1 MQLATVASA
10 AALLRHALRSD
21 GTDDVTH
28 FTDAL
33 LSPRWRRIDAGGALA
48 MCHAHVREHEDTGVQ
63 GLRAGPPMMRSCS
76 TRPAAREDVL
86 SLPSR
91 AI

>member
-1 MQLATVASA
+1 
-10 AALLRHALRSD
+10 
-21 GTDDVTH
+21 
-28 FTDAL
+28 
-33 LSPRWRRIDAGGALA
+33 
-48 MCHAHVREHEDTGVQ
+48 MCHAHVREHGDTGVQ